1 MKNQKPCW
9 TRKIQPAFLCCKKDV
24 LSLPCLGL
32 CWVFLSVANWFVVG
46 SELLSVALTSQICPE
61 ASQVSRQYAVGQSL
75 KGIAANLKDKDNKE
89 VKASDFFSG
98 KKVWP

>member
-1 MKNQKPCW
+1 
-9 TRKIQPAFLCCKKDV
+9 
-24 LSLPCLGL
+24 
-32 CWVFLSVANWFVVG
+32 
-46 SELLSVALTSQICPE
+46 VALTSQICPE

-98 KKVWP
+98 KKV